1 VFDSQERAGVACLRP
16 QYSLR
21 LGGSM
26 RTVASPGQSARMP
39 VWLIATL
46 ALLGVAVFIN
56 YIDRGNL
63 ATAAPLIKTELG
75 LSATQL
81 GFLLTAFFIA
91 YVPMQVF
98 VGWLTDRFG
107 ASRVLL
113 IGFVV
118 WSVAMSFSGLV
129 HGLALFAAL
138 RVLLG
143 LGESVFFPASSS
155 IVAHCLPES
164 RRGIANAIIG
174 SGMAC
179 GPAFGIFFGGLL
191 IADFGWRPFFVEFG
205 LLSLIWVIPWMVIA
219 QPRLVQHQAV
229 RSEGG
234 PNMGAILRERSLWG
248 TGLGLFC
255 ANYVW
260 YFVLS
265 WIPYY
270 LVQER
275 GWSMRQMA
283 TIGGAA
289 YLLMAVTTML
299 SGWAMDRRIASGASV
314 TRVRKSFLGTGAG
327 VVAACILA
335 CALARA
341 GASALLFC
349 LACAAM
355 GLVSPNIYAVAQ
367 SLAGEKAAGRWVGIQ
382 NCIGNVAG
390 LVAPLLTG
398 ILVDRTGHFVVA
410 FAIAAVISAA
420 GGLAWIFAVGPVAEI
435 DWGRRGRPVAVV
447 IRTAA

>member
-1 VFDSQERAGVACLRP
+1 
-16 QYSLR
+16 
-21 LGGSM
+21 M

-39 VWLIATL
+39 LWLLATL
-46 ALLGVAVFIN
+46 ALLGIAVFIN

-63 ATAAPLIKTELG
+63 ATAAPLIKTELD

-91 YVPMQVF
+91 YVPMQVL

-113 IGFVV
+113 IGFIV
-118 WSVAMSFSGLV
+118 WSLAMSASGLV

-164 RRGIANAIIG
+164 ERGIANAVIMA
-174 SGMAC
+174 GMAC

-191 IADFGWRPFFVEFG
+191 IADFGWRPFFVGFG
-205 LLSLIWVIPWMVIA
+205 LLSLIWVVPWVITA
-219 QPRLVQHQAV
+219 QPRLLQSQIA
-229 RSEGG
+229 RSDEGASLR
-234 PNMGAILRERSLWG
+234 AILRERSLWG
-248 TGLGLFC
+248 ASLGHFC

-260 YFVLS
+260 YFVLA

-270 LVQER
+270 LVHER

-283 TIGGAA
+283 SIGGVA
-289 YLLMAVTTML
+289 YLLMALTTMVT
-299 SGWAMDRRIASGASV
+299 GWAIDRQIASGASV
-314 TRVRKSFLGTGAG
+314 TRAHKSFLGAGAALTAVTILGCAVASAG
-327 VVAACILA
+327 VSV
-335 CALARA
+335 
-341 GASALLFC
+341 LLFC

-355 GLVSPNIYAVAQ
+355 GLVSPSVYAVGQ
-367 SLAGEKAAGRWVGIQ
+367 VLAGENAAGRWIGIQ
-382 NCIGNVAG
+382 NCLGNIAG

-398 ILVDRTGHFVVA
+398 ILVDRTGHFVLA
-410 FAIAAVISAA
+410 FLITAAVCAG
-420 GGLAWIFAVGPVAEI
+420 GGLAWIFGIGPISQI
-435 DWGRRGRPVAVV
+435 DWARRARAVAVAV
-447 IRTAA
+447 PTIP